1 VDGLGKENIHYI
13 LQEDGTHANNR
24 KRTQSLAQGEPAG
37 GVREEDLPSQPAQ
50 LQPF

>member
-13 LQEDGTHANNR
+13 LQEDGTYANNR